1 MNNKGQTMMLSILF
15 AVVLFVIGI
24 MVINF
29 IRPEVL
35 TAKVAMFCSD
45 VANISDG
52 TKLTC
57 LIIDGVV
64 PYFIVLV
71 LSISGGLILDRILI

>member
-1 MNNKGQTMMLSILF
+1 MLSILF
-15 AVVLFVIGI
+15 AVVLFVMGI

-35 TAKVAMFCSD
+35 TAKVAMSCSD

-57 LIIDGVV
+57 LLIGGVV

-71 LSISGGLILDRILI
+71 LSISGGLILDRVLI

>member
-1 MNNKGQTMMLSILF
+1 MNRKGQTMMLSILF
-15 AVVLFVIGI
+15 AVVLFVMGI

-35 TAKVAMFCSD
+35 TAKVAMSCSD

-57 LIIDGVV
+57 LLIGGVV

-71 LSISGGLILDRILI
+71 LSISGGLILDRVLI

>member
-1 MNNKGQTMMLSILF
+1 MLSILF
-15 AVVLFVIGI
+15 AVVLFVMGI

-35 TAKVAMFCSD
+35 TAKVAMSCSD

-57 LIIDGVV
+57 LLIDGVV

>member
-1 MNNKGQTMMLSILF
+1 MNKKGQTMMLSILF
-15 AVVLFVIGI
+15 AVVLFVMGI

-35 TAKVAMFCSD
+35 TAKVAMSCSD

-57 LIIDGVV
+57 LLIDGVV

>member
-1 MNNKGQTMMLSILF
+1 VNRKGQTMMLSILF
-15 AVVLFVIGI
+15 AVVLFVMGI

-35 TAKVAMFCSD
+35 TAKVAMSCSD

-57 LIIDGVV
+57 LLIGGVV

-71 LSISGGLILDRILI
+71 LSISGGLILDRVLI

>member
-1 MNNKGQTMMLSILF
+1 MNKTGQTMMLSILF
-15 AVVLFVIGI
+15 AVVLFVMGI

-35 TAKVAMFCSD
+35 VAKASMSCSD

-57 LIIDGVV
+57 LLIDGVV

>member
-1 MNNKGQTMMLSILF
+1 MNKTGQTMMLSIMF
-15 AVVLFVIGI
+15 AVVLFIIGI

-35 TAKVAMFCSD
+35 NAKVAMSCSD

-57 LIIDGVV
+57 LLIDGVV